1 MSSSLLG
8 LETFDWFLGISSPVG
23 SCTEGTSLL
32 STHWNISN
40 WTNFQKYWE
49 IYTTV
54 GTFINHTWITVLP
67 IISIHSV
74 HLGTFTSLA
83 CQVCPPL
90 SHSVFTRG
98 TPAWVRACNGIWILY
113 NHQQSMYFLLVVCQ
127 GLNCDL
133 CRSVLAWQSSP
144 RNWKY
149 KYPIVKHPKINCW
162 IPINI
167 CFASVF
173 ICQTIQVLKGTSVM
187 EAWKWPF

>member
-54 GTFINHTWITVLP
+54 GTFINHTRITVLP

-74 HLGTFTSLA
+74 HLGTLTSLA

-98 TPAWVRACNGIWILY
+98 IPAWVRACSGLWILHSY
-113 NHQQSMYFLLVVCQ
+113 HSLNISYLWSAKVWIVIYTGQCLPGNHSFVPGILKFY
-127 GLNCDL
+127 DL
-133 CRSVLAWQSSP
+133 
-144 RNWKY
+144 K
-149 KYPIVKHPKINCW
+149 
-162 IPINI
+162 
-167 CFASVF
+167 
-173 ICQTIQVLKGTSVM
+173 T
-187 EAWKWPF
+187 